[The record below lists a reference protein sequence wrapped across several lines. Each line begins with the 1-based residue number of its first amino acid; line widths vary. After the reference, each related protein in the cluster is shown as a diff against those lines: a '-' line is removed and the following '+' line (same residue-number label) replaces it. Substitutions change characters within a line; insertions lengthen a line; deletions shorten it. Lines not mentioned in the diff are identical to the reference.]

1 MTRRKVWANGN
12 EEGVVGMRY
21 GKEEGLGEN
30 EELEGGRCGWNE
42 YGKEEGVGGDE
53 LWEGR

>member
-21 GKEEGLGEN
+21 GKEEG
-30 EELEGGRCGWNE
+30 
-42 YGKEEGVGGDE
+42 VGGDE
-53 LWEGR
+53 VWEGGRFG